1 MRKQVKRSKQE
12 QEYRRRYYELQKLGY
27 KKKNTRILTHKEY
40 LQARKEGNTN
50 SDILEGQSR
59 LGVRN
64 KREAIAASKELAAR
78 NNVKYT
84 KAWAKEHWRQAKAN
98 IESRISNGENKA
110 DVLADYGY

>member
-12 QEYRRRYYELQKLGY
+12 QEYRRRYRELQKLGY

-40 LQARKEGNTN
+40 LQARKDGLSN
-50 SDILEGQSR
+50 SDILEGQTR

-64 KREAIAASKELAAR
+64 RREAEAVSKELAAR
-78 NNVKYT
+78 NNEKYT
-84 KAWAKEHWRQAKAN
+84 KTWAKKHWREARAK
-98 IESRISNGENKA
+98 IKSRISAGKNKA